1 MLRAVRNTA
10 VRNTAVRN
18 AVRSAS
24 IVLLAWAMLPAP
36 LLAQSGKTL
45 RLVSGVTPG
54 SASDTVA
61 RLLTDKLQ
69 AQLGQPVIVENRLG
83 AGGVIAAA
91 YVAKAEPDGNTVIV
105 YTSAFTLAALINPGT
120 LEPKDLAPVA
130 TLGTVPT
137 VMVTA
142 KPYKTLDEL
151 VAAARAKPEGVVAVS
166 AGVGSSTHM
175 NLERFR
181 IAAGIKVLH
190 VPTKGTNEALTE
202 VLTGRADFYFSP
214 VFAVGGQIKEGKMHA
229 LAMGS
234 PARSSMMPGVATTV
248 ELGYPNSD
256 YNFWIG
262 ARVSART
269 PRDVVARLNREFNAA
284 VQAPDIRE
292 RYVKI
297 GTEPLTMSVA
307 EFEALVARE
316 LEANARIV
324 KEAGIKAN

>member
-1 MLRAVRNTA
+1 MLNCKPSRIAAAALACAVALWGTA
-10 VRNTAVRN
+10 
-18 AVRSAS
+18 
-24 IVLLAWAMLPAP
+24 
-36 LLAQSGKTL
+36 LAQSGKTV

-61 RLLTDKLQ
+61 RLLIEKLS

-91 YVAKAEPDGNTVIV
+91 YVAKAEPDGNTIIV
-105 YTSAFTLAALINPGT
+105 YTSAYTLAVLINPGT
-120 LEPKDLAPVA
+120 LEAKDLTPVA

-137 VMVTA
+137 VLVTA
-142 KPYKTLDEL
+142 VSKPYKSVGEL
-151 VAAARAKPEGVVAVS
+151 VAAAKAKPEGIVGVS
-166 AGVGSSTHM
+166 AGVGSATHM

-190 VPTKGTNEALTE
+190 VPTKGLNEGLTE
-202 VLTGRADFYFSP
+202 VLTGRADFYFVP
-214 VFAVGGQIKEGKMHA
+214 VFAVGGQIKEGKLRA

-234 PARSSMMPGVATTV
+234 PARSSMMPDVPTTV

-262 ARVSART
+262 ALVSSKV
-269 PRDVVARLNREFNAA
+269 PRETVLRLNREFNTA
-284 VQAPDIRE
+284 VNAPDIRE
-292 RYVKI
+292 RYAKI
-297 GTEPLTMSVA
+297 GTDPLTMSVSQ
-307 EFEALVARE
+307 FEALIARE

-324 KEAGIKAN
+324 KEAGIKSN

>member
-1 MLRAVRNTA
+1 MRALACLV
-10 VRNTAVRN
+10 V
-18 AVRSAS
+18 S
-24 IVLLAWAMLPAP
+24 LLLLPAAAH
-36 LLAQSGKTL
+36 AQAGKTL

-120 LEPKDLAPVA
+120 LEAKDLQPVA

-137 VMVTA
+137 VMVTS
-142 KPYKTLDEL
+142 KPYKTLNDL
-151 VAAARAKPEGVVAVS
+151 VAAAKAKPGTIVGVT

-181 IAAGIKVLH
+181 LAAGIDVIH

-234 PARSSMMPGVATTV
+234 PQRSSMMPGVATTV
-248 ELGYPNSD
+248 ELGHPNSD

-262 ARVSART
+262 ALVSSKT
-269 PRDVVARLNREFNAA
+269 PREIVNRLNREFNTA
-284 VQAPDIRE
+284 VQSPDIRE

-297 GTEPLTMSVA
+297 GTEPLTMSV
-307 EFEALVARE
+307 EQFEALIARE

>member
-1 MLRAVRNTA
+1 MGKRLTWMVAA
-10 VRNTAVRN
+10 LAG
-18 AVRSAS
+18 A
-24 IVLLAWAMLPAP
+24 LLCGGA
-36 LLAQSGKTL
+36 LAQSGKTV

-61 RLLTDKLQ
+61 RILTDKLS
-69 AQLGQPVIVENRLG
+69 AQLGQTVIVENRLG

-91 YVAKAEPDGNTVIV
+91 YVAKAEPDGNTIMI
-105 YTSAFTLAALINPGT
+105 YTSAYTLAVLINPGT
-120 LEPKDLAPVA
+120 LEAKDLAPVA

-137 VMVTA
+137 VLVTSSS
-142 KPYKTLDEL
+142 KPYKTLNDL
-151 VAAARAKPEGVVAVS
+151 VAAAKAKPEGIVGVS

-190 VPTKGTNEALTE
+190 VPTKGLNEGVTE
-202 VLTGRADFYFSP
+202 VLTGRADFYFVP
-214 VFAVGGQIKEGKMHA
+214 VFAVVGQIKEGKLRA

-234 PARSSMMPGVATTV
+234 PARSTLLPGVATTV

-262 ARVSART
+262 ALVSSKV
-269 PRDVVARLNREFNAA
+269 PRETVLRLNREFNTA
-284 VQAPDIRE
+284 VNAPDIRE
-292 RYVKI
+292 RYAKI
-297 GTEPLTMSVA
+297 GTDPLTMSVP
-307 EFEALVARE
+307 EFEALIARE

-324 KEAGIKAN
+324 KEAGIKSN

>member
-1 MLRAVRNTA
+1 MPNVRPHRIILA
-10 VRNTAVRN
+10 A
-18 AVRSAS
+18 
-24 IVLLAWAMLPAP
+24 LLACTALLCEAV
-36 LLAQSGKTL
+36 LAQSGKTV

-61 RLLTDKLQ
+61 RILTEKLSS
-69 AQLGQPVIVENRLG
+69 QLGQPVIVENRLG

-91 YVAKAEPDGNTVIV
+91 YVAKAEPDGNTIIV

-120 LEPKDLAPVA
+120 LEAKDLAPVA

-137 VMVTA
+137 VMVTSTS
-142 KPYKTLDEL
+142 KPYKTLNDL
-151 VAAARAKPEGVVAVS
+151 VAAARAKPEGIVAVS

-190 VPTKGTNEALTE
+190 VPTKGLNEALTE
-202 VLTGRADFYFSP
+202 VLTGRADFYFVP
-214 VFAVGGQIKEGKMHA
+214 VYAVIGQVKEGKLRA

-234 PARSSMMPGVATTV
+234 PARSSMMPGVPTTV

-262 ARVSART
+262 ALVSSKV
-269 PRDVVARLNREFNAA
+269 PRETVLRLNREFNTA
-284 VQAPDIRE
+284 VNAPDVRE
-292 RYVKI
+292 RYAKI
-297 GTEPLTMSVA
+297 GTDPLTMSVP
-307 EFEALVARE
+307 EFEALIARE

-324 KEAGIKAN
+324 KEAGIKSN